1 MFMPKGSTAG
11 LPADRKGIMRG
22 YGPDIVCCPRTPQA
36 PLLSVI
42 KG

>member
-22 YGPDIVCCPRTPQA
+22 YGPDIV
-36 PLLSVI
+36 LS
-42 KG
+42 KDPAGTASLRH

>member
-22 YGPDIVCCPRTPQA
+22 CGPDIA
-36 PLLSVI
+36 LSKDPAGTVSLRY
-42 KG
+42 

>member
-11 LPADRKGIMRG
+11 LPADRKGTMRG
-22 YGPDIVCCPRTPQA
+22 YGPDIA
-36 PLLSVI
+36 LSKDPAGHVSLRH